1 MNIRKEIEDL
11 QEYTLEE
18 KKHNNVFMEKSVQ
31 HKFLEGYIGV
41 ILNNIDSSES
51 FEVYAYLKDKDIIA
65 CPLLLKKFNDIV
77 SATDY
82 YEKIVSLIEN
92 NDNDYIIN
100 HLKLGL
106 WAKKWPPKR
115 PPKRHENNLVN
126 RLHFWNQ
133 SDII

>member
-51 FEVYAYLKDKDIIA
+51 FEVYA
-65 CPLLLKKFNDIV
+65 
-77 SATDY
+77 
-82 YEKIVSLIEN
+82 
-92 NDNDYIIN
+92 
-100 HLKLGL
+100 
-106 WAKKWPPKR
+106 
-115 PPKRHENNLVN
+115 
-126 RLHFWNQ
+126 
-133 SDII
+133 